1 MNRKDCSG
9 LRRMDG
15 EDLDYGDRTFKQRY
29 QQKLWAEQQMR
40 ENEEKRRQEAE
51 EAARLADYNRRV
63 YEQRTREEEEF
74 KKRNFDMEK
83 ACKEANKQLIIEK
96 LAKERALREEQTFQ
110 GLSDIHYVTNSNFM
124 TENPATQQSQLAPHR
139 VIPYHFKGFNEDQ
152 RNNVINGQKQQILEK
167 QEKTRVQKETEKQ
180 EARMSEAQRRALIL
194 YEREMKAK
202 NDRVNEENREYLK
215 TQMKEKNVKDSDPY
229 NVSGSDYL
237 IPYK

>member
-9 LRRMDG
+9 LRRFDG
-15 EDLDYGDRTFKQRY
+15 EDLDYGDRVFKQKY

-51 EAARLADYNRRV
+51 EAARLAEYNRWV
-63 YEQRTREEEEF
+63 YEQRTQAEEDF
-74 KKRNFDMEK
+74 KNRNFVMEQS
-83 ACKEANKQLIIEK
+83 CKEVNKQLIKEK
-96 LAKERALREEQTFQ
+96 LARDRALREEETHQ

-124 TENPATQQSQLAPHR
+124 TENPSTQQSALAPHR
-139 VIPYHFKGFNEDQ
+139 VIPYHFKGFNDQ
-152 RNNVINGQKQQILEK
+152 QKGNVIDGQRQQVMEK
-167 QEKTRVQKETEKQ
+167 QEKTRVQKEQEKQ

-215 TQMKEKNVKDSDPY
+215 TQMVEKNVKDRDPY

-237 IPYK
+237 IPFK